1 MTYFRGISISS
12 LKITKQNIEQ
22 IQTLSHNFNL
32 KKVLNKLKLLSAS
45 QLKIARNH
53 LGIENQP
60 ALSTENQQYEWR
72 RLVGSIRRRVQR
84 HAPTQAETPEP
95 VQPQQPIRRKSSL
108 TTSKLDFLRRE
119 KSKEEDKTDSIHE
132 KKCDAKKEM
141 TLSKQRSVGFDFE
154 TPQTSRPKHDI
165 KYSAKPESP
174 INIKIEKDKLFV
186 KSSDNTKGVR
196 KSDSTK
202 SKDNVK
208 VQKSSNFS
216 FRSNSSKSGT
226 SKGEARKIKEQK
238 NRDDFLKATMR
249 IFLVVSPPV
258 GKMQVT

>member
-1 MTYFRGISISS
+1 M
-12 LKITKQNIEQ
+12 
-22 IQTLSHNFNL
+22 
-32 KKVLNKLKLLSAS
+32 
-45 QLKIARNH
+45 KIARNR

-84 HAPTQAETPEP
+84 HATQAETPEP

-119 KSKEEDKTDSIHE
+119 KSKEEPSDSTTE
-132 KKCDAKKEM
+132 KRTDAKDM
-141 TLSKQRSVGFDFE
+141 TLSKQKSVGFDFGTE
-154 TPQTSRPKHDI
+154 NPQTSRPKYDAPKHN
-165 KYSAKPESP
+165 SASTKTEV
-174 INIKIEKDKLFV
+174 NIKIDKDMLFV
-186 KSSDNTKGVR
+186 RSSDNIKGVR

-216 FRSNSSKSGT
+216 FRSNCNKSGT
-226 SKGEARKIKEQK
+226 KAEARKMKEQK
-238 NRDDFLKATMR
+238 NREDFLRATMR

-258 GKMQVT
+258 GKMQVNNISLLINLL